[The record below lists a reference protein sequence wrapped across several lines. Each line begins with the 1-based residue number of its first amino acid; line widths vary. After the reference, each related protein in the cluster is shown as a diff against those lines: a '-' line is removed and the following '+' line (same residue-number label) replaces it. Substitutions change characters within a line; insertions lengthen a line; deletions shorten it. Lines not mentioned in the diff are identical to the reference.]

1 MYNCEDYTLT
11 ALRAIHKESIIRTL
25 KGLLLSLL
33 LHLLILLLFTKNW
46 KELTMAPPK
55 GQDKKISLN
64 LQQMVTPPPPKPK
77 PVPPTPKPVP
87 VPQPVVTPPIPKP
100 IIEKPIEPKPEVQP
114 IKKKSLDESK
124 KVFAQQSTEENNVT
138 KVEPKPLEKKVEK
151 KVEKKKVVKKK
162 VPKKVEKKRVV
173 KKTQPKRQ
181 PKRSNDPLANMLMG
195 SGTSMYPSKPS
206 RPSSSGSYGA
216 RMINQLYGEE
226 FNTYSAT
233 QKKFIKNNLG
243 NIHRITQRTLTRNGY
258 PEVAVRTRQ
267 QGTNIVSF
275 YLHPNGDISDL
286 KLKRHIGHQAL
297 DQNTLDVIRTAYK
310 DYPLP
315 NKKTKIIFYVKY
327 SIY

>member
-1 MYNCEDYTLT
+1 MYNCKDYTLT

-46 KELTMAPPK
+46 KEITLLPPK
-55 GQDKKISLN
+55 GQEKKISLN
-64 LQQMVTPPPPKPK
+64 LQQMVTPPAPKPK
-77 PVPPTPKPVP
+77 PVVTPPKPVP
-87 VPQPVVTPPIPKP
+87 VPQPIVTPPTPKP
-100 IIEKPIEPKPEVQP
+100 IVEKPIEPIVQP
-114 IKKKSLDESK
+114 IKKKVLDEST
-124 KVFAQQSTEENNVT
+124 KVFAQKSTEENNIT
-138 KVEPKPLEKKVEK
+138 KVEPKPP
-151 KVEKKKVVKKK
+151 KKVVKKEEK
-162 VPKKVEKKRVV
+162 KKPVKKVQKKSVV
-173 KKTQPKRQ
+173 KKTKQYRQ
-181 PKRSNDPLANMLMG
+181 PKRSSDPLANMLMG

-226 FNTYSAT
+226 FNTYSET

-243 NIHRITQRTLTRNGY
+243 TIHSITQRTLTRNGY
-258 PEVAVRTRQ
+258 PDVAVRTRQ

-310 DYPLP
+310 EYPLP